1 MILPFLVC
9 DGRKS
14 AQLDIDLMELT
25 VDRIH
30 QAYKDKRYSCAQLVQ
45 AYIDRIGR
53 YDEKINA
60 AQKRVTVTR

>member
-1 MILPFLVC
+1 VILPFLVC

-45 AYIDRIGR
+45 AYID
-53 YDEKINA
+53 
-60 AQKRVTVTR
+60 